1 MSYNNFQVGDLIIHR
16 QRDEIAIIVGKRGI
30 NEGEGY
36 LEIIT
41 IYEVGQP
48 CKFRRTNRVPHV
60 WDHFTEE
67 TTLPLIGEP
76 NV

>member
-1 MSYNNFQVGDLIIHR
+1 MSNNNFQVGDLIIHR
-16 QRDEIAIIVGKRGI
+16 QRDEIAIVVGKQGI

-48 CKFRRTNRVPHV
+48 CKFRRTNRVPYV

-67 TTLPLIGEP
+67 TPIITK
-76 NV
+76 